1 MSAHEVQM
9 TESSKVNET
18 ILHHDT
24 GKPQNVIVELVENG
38 EIQGK
43 VLEIGCGFGENS
55 LHIAGAG
62 HPTLGID
69 PSKDAILVAKQKSEV
84 MLARRGICARFKQ
97 FIPQNLGLIR
107 ESFTVIIDNNTFQT
121 IPIEE
126 RENYARSM
134 VHLLEP
140 GGSIILT
147 ITSTSGE
154 LTVQSESDVIKA
166 VENNFPQ
173 EFCIRNIR
181 EILYETS
188 NNEEYIKG
196 WLCSI
201 SKGEI
206 IHAKSIAE

>member
-1 MSAHEVQM
+1 M

-24 GKPQNVIVELVENG
+24 GKPQNIIVELVETG
-38 EIQGK
+38 EIKGK

-62 HPTLGID
+62 YPTLGID
-69 PSKDAILVAKQKSEV
+69 PSKEAILIAKQKSEV

-97 FIPQNLGLIR
+97 FIPQNLGLIN
-107 ESFTVIIDNNTFQT
+107 ESFNAIIDNVTFQT

-126 RENYARSM
+126 RETYARSM
-134 VHLLEP
+134 VPLLEH
-140 GGSIILT
+140 GGSIVLI
-147 ITSTSGE
+147 ITSTSGN
-154 LTVQSESDVIKA
+154 LTVRSESDVIKA
-166 VENNFPQ
+166 VEHNFPQ
-173 EFCIRNIR
+173 EFCIKYIR
-181 EILYETS
+181 EILYETGH
-188 NNEEYIKG
+188 NEEYVKG